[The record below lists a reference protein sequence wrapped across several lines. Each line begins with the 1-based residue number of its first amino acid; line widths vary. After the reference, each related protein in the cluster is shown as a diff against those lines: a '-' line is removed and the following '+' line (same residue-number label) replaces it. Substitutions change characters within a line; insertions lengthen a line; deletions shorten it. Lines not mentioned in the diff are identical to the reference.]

1 MAAEKLKRELGF
13 RDVVLFYIVS
23 GLSLRW
29 IATAAASGQ
38 SAIVVW
44 LLAWC
49 GFFLPLAGCVLEL
62 SSRYPQEGGLYV
74 WTREAYGDFSAF
86 MAAWSYWMSNLPY
99 FAAVLYFAASSL
111 LFATPRGQQLAD
123 TNIYFLLFTVSMLAL
138 ITVLNVLGLN
148 IGKWLNNLGAV
159 GMALPVLILIA
170 LGLLS
175 FSRFGSATQFTLAG
189 IVPRA
194 HVKDLV
200 FWSTIFFAFGGVE
213 TVSFMGEEIKN
224 PRRVVPRS
232 LLVAG
237 AVITFGYLAGT
248 VAMLVALPSSS
259 ISGLGGFM
267 TAIDFLCRRLG
278 VGVMVAPIALL
289 VAISNVGAA
298 AAYLTSTARLPFVA
312 GINHYLPSVF
322 GRIHPRWKTP
332 YVAVISYGL
341 AGILF
346 GLLSQAGTSVK
357 GAYDMLVSM
366 AVITY
371 FIPYLYLFAAMIRLH
386 GRPSPPDA
394 IRLPWGR
401 RLAIPLACLGFFS
414 TMAAIILALFPAEDE
429 RNPGAALFK
438 IVAMTCVLLLAG
450 VAVYRRGQRSIE
462 RAAAQGL
469 STNLT

>member
-1 MAAEKLKRELGF
+1 
-13 RDVVLFYIVS
+13 
-23 GLSLRW
+23 
-29 IATAAASGQ
+29 
-38 SAIVVW
+38 
-44 LLAWC
+44 
-49 GFFLPLAGCVLEL
+49 
-62 SSRYPQEGGLYV
+62 
-74 WTREAYGDFSAF
+74 
-86 MAAWSYWMSNLPY
+86 
-99 FAAVLYFAASSL
+99 
-111 LFATPRGQQLAD
+111 
-123 TNIYFLLFTVSMLAL
+123 MLAL

-148 IGKWLNNLGAV
+148 LGKWLNNLGAV
-159 GMALPVLILIA
+159 GMALPILILIA
-170 LGLLS
+170 LAFLS
-175 FSRFGSATQFTLAG
+175 YSRFGSATQFTLAG
-189 IVPRA
+189 VVPHA

-224 PRRVVPRS
+224 PRRVIPRS

-237 AVITFGYLAGT
+237 VVITLGYLAGT

-278 VGVMVAPIALL
+278 IGLVVAPIAIL

-357 GAYDMLVSM
+357 GAYDVLVSM

-371 FIPYLYLFAAMIRLH
+371 FIPYLFLFAAMIRLH

-394 IRLPWGR
+394 IRLPGGR

-429 RNPGAALFK
+429 PNPAAALFK

>member
-1 MAAEKLKRELGF
+1 MATEKLKRALGI
-13 RDVVLFYIVS
+13 RDVFLFYIVS

-29 IATAAASGQ
+29 IATAAAAGE
-38 SAIVVW
+38 SAIAVW
-44 LLAWC
+44 VLGFC

-62 SSRYPQEGGLYV
+62 SSRYPEEGGLYI
-74 WTREAYGDFSAF
+74 WTREAYGEFAAF

-111 LFATPRGQQLAD
+111 LFATPRGQHLAD

-148 IGKWLNNLGAV
+148 LGKWLNNLGAV
-159 GMALPVLILIA
+159 GMALPILILIA
-170 LGLLS
+170 LAFLS
-175 FSRFGSATQFTLAG
+175 YSRFGSATQFTLAG
-189 IVPRA
+189 VVPHA

-224 PRRVVPRS
+224 PRRVIPRS

-237 AVITFGYLAGT
+237 AVITVGYLAGT

-267 TAIDFLCRRLG
+267 AAIDFLCRRLG
-278 VGVMVAPIALL
+278 IGLVVAPIAIL

-298 AAYLTSTARLPFVA
+298 AAYLTSTARLPFVV

-341 AGILF
+341 AGMLF

-366 AVITY
+366 GVITY
-371 FIPYLYLFAAMIRLH
+371 FIPYLFLFASMIRLH
-386 GRPSPPDA
+386 GRPSAPDA
-394 IRLPWGR
+394 IRLPGGKPFAFA
-401 RLAIPLACLGFFS
+401 LAGIGFFS
-414 TMAAIILALFPAEDE
+414 TTVAIMLSLFPAEDE
-429 RNPGAALFK
+429 HNPVAAFCKL
-438 IVAMTCVLLLAG
+438 IVLTFVLLA
-450 VAVYRRGQRSIE
+450 
-462 RAAAQGL
+462 
-469 STNLT
+469 